1 MSLLNNTSRG
11 TLEQIIDTCITAIPT
26 WMPDYRKEEVKK
38 IWMYDK
44 SEDFV
49 LGLAVGMIYAYFEG
63 AFLTVYHR
71 QIDPQERAEVMS
83 VIALRM
89 PQIREAL
96 QYWMTSMSDCHTI
109 MK

>member
-1 MSLLNNTSRG
+1 
-11 TLEQIIDTCITAIPT
+11 
-26 WMPDYRKEEVKK
+26 MPDYRKEEVKK

-96 QYWMTSMSDCHTI
+96 FSTG
-109 MK
+109 